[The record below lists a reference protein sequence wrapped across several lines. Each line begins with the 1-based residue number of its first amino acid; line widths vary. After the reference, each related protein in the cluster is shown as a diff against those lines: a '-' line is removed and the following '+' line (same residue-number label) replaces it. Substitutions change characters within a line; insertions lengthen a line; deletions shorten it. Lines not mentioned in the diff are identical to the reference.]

1 MQKQKIIP
9 KVIIALA
16 ISSAIGWWYW
26 QKQEASAQANS
37 YANNSSDSSQNKRG
51 GKSAEFGG
59 KRGEKPIPV
68 VVAEVMKGD
77 IRVIQ
82 TALGTA
88 TPSAVVTVSSRVNG
102 QLTRV
107 LFKEG
112 QLVEKGEFLAE
123 IDPRPFLTA
132 LTQVQGQATRNQ
144 ALLKNSQIDLERF
157 KTLQSQDSIASQQ
170 VDAQASLVQQYQ
182 GTVQADQGLVENAKL
197 QLSFTRITS
206 PISGRIGL
214 RQVDG
219 GNNITT
225 TNPIAVINAVHPI
238 HVVFTLPE
246 DRVADLITQI
256 QAGKQAGKT
265 LPVEV
270 WDKANS
276 KLLTTGHLESLDNQ
290 IDTTSGTVKI
300 KAQFTNTDNA
310 LFPNQFVNVKLLS
323 NTLRN
328 VNVLPSA
335 AIQQGSA
342 GAYVYRIRRLGKGDQ
357 DGVETVAVQ
366 AVKLGQVD
374 GDQVAVLEGLN
385 VGDQVVVSGIDKL
398 KDNAKVVISSAS
410 GERNAAARE
419 HSGNKGDGNKYKKR
433 LHSQAT
439 QSPQANTFNNRK
451 APSAASFGHLNN

>member
-1 MQKQKIIP
+1 MQKQNILP
-9 KVIIALA
+9 KVIITIA
-16 ISSAIGWWYW
+16 IVSAIGWWYW
-26 QKQEASAQANS
+26 HKQEAAAQAN
-37 YANNSSDSSQNKRG
+37 NGSDTSQDRRGDKGAERG
-51 GKSAEFGG
+51 GKHGG
-59 KRGEKPIPV
+59 NRGDKPTPV
-68 VVAEVMKGD
+68 VVAAVVKGD

-112 QLVEKGEFLAE
+112 QLVQKGELLAE

-246 DRVADLITQI
+246 DRVADLIAQI
-256 QAGKQAGKT
+256 QTAKQAGKT

-300 KAQFTNTDNA
+300 KAQFANTDNA

-323 NTLRN
+323 NTLHN

-342 GAYVYRIRRLGKGDQ
+342 GAYVYRIRQLGKGDKN
-357 DGVETVAVQ
+357 GVETVAVQ

-374 GDQVAVLEGLN
+374 GDQVAILDGLN
-385 VGDQVVVSGIDKL
+385 IGDQVVVSGIDKL

-410 GERNAAARE
+410 GERNAAERD
-419 HSGNKGDGNKYKKR
+419 HSGNKHKKR
-433 LHSQAT
+433 QHSQAT
-439 QSPQANTFNNRK
+439 QSPKANTFNRK
-451 APSAASFGHLNN
+451 VPLITSFGHVNKSN

>member
-1 MQKQKIIP
+1 MQKQRIIP

-16 ISSAIGWWYW
+16 ISSAVGWWYW
-26 QKQEASAQANS
+26 QKQEASAQAN
-37 YANNSSDSSQNKRG
+37 NSSDSSQDKRG

-59 KRGEKPIPV
+59 KRGEKLIPV
-68 VVAEVMKGD
+68 VVAEVVKGD

-112 QLVEKGEFLAE
+112 QLVEKGELLAE

-182 GTVQADQGLVENAKL
+182 GTVQADQGLVENANL

-246 DRVADLITQI
+246 DRVADLIKQM
-256 QAGKQAGKT
+256 QVGKQAGKS

-276 KLLTTGHLESLDNQ
+276 RLLTTGHLESLDNQ

-300 KAQFTNTDNA
+300 KAQFANVDNA
-310 LFPNQFVNVKLLS
+310 LFPNQFVNVRLLS
-323 NTLRN
+323 NTLRD
-328 VNVLPSA
+328 VKVLPST
-335 AIQQGSA
+335 AIQQGSG
-342 GAYVYRIRRLGKGDQ
+342 GAYVYRIRPLDKGSKS
-357 DGVETVAVQ
+357 GAETVVVQ
-366 AVKLGQVD
+366 GVKLGQID
-374 GDQVAVLEGLN
+374 GDQVVVLEGLN
-385 VGDQVVVSGIDKL
+385 IGDQVVVSGIDKL
-398 KDNAKVVISSAS
+398 KDNAKVVISSANGQRKSITRENGS
-410 GERNAAARE
+410 G
-419 HSGNKGDGNKYKKR
+419 KGKGHR
-433 LHSQAT
+433 PSQALESSPEHADVST
-439 QSPQANTFNNRK
+439 QEKILITS
-451 APSAASFGHLNN
+451 LNNAY

>member
-1 MQKQKIIP
+1 MQKQNILP
-9 KVIIALA
+9 KVIISIA
-16 ISSAIGWWYW
+16 IVSAIGWWYW
-26 QKQEASAQANS
+26 HKQEAAAQAN
-37 YANNSSDSSQNKRG
+37 NGSDASQDKRGERGGKRG
-51 GKSAEFGG
+51 GKNGD
-59 KRGEKPIPV
+59 KPTPV
-68 VVAEVMKGD
+68 VVADVVKGD

-88 TPSAVVTVSSRVNG
+88 TPSAVVTVSSRING

-112 QLVEKGEFLAE
+112 QLVQKGELLAE

-197 QLSFTRITS
+197 QLSFSRITS

-246 DRVADLITQI
+246 DRVADLIAQI

-276 KLLTTGHLESLDNQ
+276 KLLTSGHLESLDNQ

-310 LFPNQFVNVKLLS
+310 LFPNQFVNVRLLS

-328 VNVLPSA
+328 VNVLPNS

-342 GAYVYRIRRLGKGDQ
+342 GAYVYRIRQMGKGDK

-374 GDQVAVLEGLN
+374 GDKVAVLEGLN
-385 VGDQVVVSGIDKL
+385 IGDQVVVSGIDKL

-410 GERNAAARE
+410 GEPNLAERE
-419 HSGNKGDGNKYKKR
+419 HAGNQENGNKYKKR
-433 LHSQAT
+433 QHSKAI
-439 QSPQANTFNNRK
+439 QSPQANTFNRK
-451 APSAASFGHLNN
+451 APLAAYLGHLNN

>member
-1 MQKQKIIP
+1 MQKQHILP
-9 KVIIALA
+9 KAIIAIA
-16 ISSAIGWWYW
+16 VISAIGWWYW
-26 QKQEASAQANS
+26 HKQEASAHTND
-37 YANNSSDSSQNKRG
+37 SSDSSPDKRG
-51 GKSAEFGG
+51 GRGSEGGQHRG
-59 KRGEKPIPV
+59 KRGDKPTPV
-68 VVAEVMKGD
+68 VVADVVKGD

-112 QLVEKGEFLAE
+112 QLVQKGELLAE

-246 DRVADLITQI
+246 DRVADLIAQI

-276 KLLTTGHLESLDNQ
+276 KRLTTGHLESLDNQ

-328 VNVLPSA
+328 VNILPNA

-342 GAYVYRIRRLGKGDQ
+342 GAYVYRIRQLGEGDK

-374 GDQVAVLEGLN
+374 GDQVAILEGLN
-385 VGDQVVVSGIDKL
+385 TGDQVVVSGIDKL
-398 KDNAKVVISSAS
+398 KDNAKVVISSVS
-410 GERNAAARE
+410 GERNSIARA
-419 HSGNKGDGNKYKKR
+419 GNKASGKDRKHR
-433 LHSQAT
+433 DSLADPA
-439 QSPQANTFNNRK
+439 SPKHASTFLRK
-451 APSAASFGHLNN
+451 ASLTASQRQSSP

>member
-1 MQKQKIIP
+1 MQKQNTMP
-9 KVIIALA
+9 KVIISIA
-16 ISSAIGWWYW
+16 IISAIGWWYW
-26 QKQEASAQANS
+26 QKQEATAQAN
-37 YANNSSDSSQNKRG
+37 AGEGSQEKRG
-51 GKSAEFGG
+51 GKNAEFGG
-59 KRGEKPIPV
+59 KRGEKPVPV
-68 VVAEVMKGD
+68 LVAEVVKGD

-88 TPSAVVTVSSRVNG
+88 IPSAVVTVSSRVNG

-112 QLVEKGEFLAE
+112 QLVEKDELLAE
-123 IDPRPFLTA
+123 IDPRPFISA

-182 GTVQADQGLVENAKL
+182 GTVQADQGLVENARL
-197 QLSFTRITS
+197 QLSFTRVTS

-214 RQVDG
+214 RQVDS

-225 TNPIAVINAVHPI
+225 TYPIAVINAVHPI

-246 DRVADLITQI
+246 DRVADLIKQM
-256 QAGKQAGKT
+256 QAGKQTGKS

-276 KLLTTGHLESLDNQ
+276 KLITTGHLESLDNQ

-323 NTLRN
+323 NTLRD
-328 VNVLPSA
+328 VDVLPTA
-335 AIQQGSA
+335 AIQQGSS
-342 GAYVYRIRRLGKGDQ
+342 GAYVYRVSQLNDNKS
-357 DGVETVAVQ
+357 GVQTVAVQ
-366 AVKLGQVD
+366 TVKLGQVD
-374 GDQVAVLEGLN
+374 GEQVAVLEGLN
-385 VGDQVVVSGIDKL
+385 VGDKVVVSGIDKL
-398 KDNAKVVISSAS
+398 KDNAKVVISPANGKRKSVTHELGNAKGNDRLASQAVQSAS
-410 GERNAAARE
+410 ELHTTFPR
-419 HSGNKGDGNKYKKR
+419 KKP
-433 LHSQAT
+433 T
-439 QSPQANTFNNRK
+439 
-451 APSAASFGHLNN
+451 ASLGQLSH